1 MDTRSGERIIASA
14 QALPSMSAVAR
25 SLFPLLNVLGASIA
39 VFAVT
44 MLAPLAV
51 AYFRHEGVLIA
62 YDEAFLIT
70 FVFGAGLWLA
80 TRRFRRELQPRDGF
94 LLVALIW
101 TALPAFATLPLL
113 LHLPGLSFTDA
124 YFETMSGMTTT
135 GATTL
140 SGLDALPASINFWRC
155 LLQWLGGM
163 GILVLMVAIL
173 PLLGVGGTQLFRAE
187 TAGPIK
193 DAKLTPRITETAV
206 GLWSVYGA
214 ISLACFLAYWAG
226 GMGPLDAAMHM
237 FTTMS
242 LGGLS
247 PYDASFAHFA
257 SPLLE
262 WIAVFFMAVASMNFA
277 LYFLC
282 LRKRSFGVLLTDTEA
297 RGTALALIGSVL
309 LIAAYLHWQDVYA
322 DPMLALRHSAFNVVS
337 IASTTGYATVDF
349 NQWPSFAP
357 WFMLM
362 LCGVATSAGSTGA
375 GIKMVRFIVL
385 VKQARR
391 EMLRALHPRVIHPIR
406 LGETVVENNVIF
418 AVLAFMLMYGTT
430 VIVLTYLLV
439 ISGLDVISAFSAV
452 VACVNNMGPG
462 LNQVGPATNYG
473 SLNDFETW
481 VCTVAM
487 LLGRLEMMSVFVLF
501 TPAFWRK

>member
-1 MDTRSGERIIASA
+1 MP
-14 QALPSMSAVAR
+14 ALAR
-25 SLFPLLNVLGASIA
+25 SLFPLLNVLGASVAI
-39 VFAVT
+39 FAIT

-51 AYFRHEGVLIA
+51 AFFRDEAALIA
-62 YDEAFLIT
+62 YDTAFLIT
-70 FVFGAGLWLA
+70 FVFGALLWLA
-80 TRRFRRELQPRDGF
+80 TRRFKRELLPRDGF
-94 LLVALIW
+94 LLVTLIW
-101 TALPAFATLPLL
+101 TVLPAFATLPLL

-135 GATTL
+135 GATVL
-140 SGLDALPASINFWRC
+140 SGLDSLPASINFWRC
-155 LLQWLGGM
+155 LLQWMGGM

-173 PLLGVGGTQLFRAE
+173 PTLGVGGTQLFRAE

-193 DAKLTPRITETAV
+193 DAKLTPRITDTAL
-206 GLWSVYGA
+206 GLWGVYGA

-226 GMGPLDAAMHM
+226 GMSGLDAAMHM

-247 PYDASFAHFA
+247 PYDASFGHFG

-262 WIAVFFMAVASMNFA
+262 WIAVFFMVAASVNFA
-277 LYFLC
+277 LYFMVV
-282 LRKRSFGVLLTDTEA
+282 RRRAFGVLLTDTEA
-297 RGTALALIGSVL
+297 RGTLMVMVGSVL
-309 LIAAYLHWQDVYA
+309 LVAVYLLWQNTYT
-322 DPMLALRHSAFNVVS
+322 DPLLALRHSAFSVVS

-362 LCGVATSAGSTGA
+362 LSGMATSAGSTGA
-375 GIKMVRFIVL
+375 GIKMIRFIVL

-391 EMLRALHPRVIHPIR
+391 EMLRALHPSVISPVRIR
-406 LGETVVENNVIF
+406 NAVVENNVIF

-430 VIVLTYLLV
+430 IIVLTFLLT

-452 VACVNNMGPG
+452 VATVNNTGPG

-473 SLNDFETW
+473 GLNDFETW
-481 VCTVAM
+481 VCAVAM

-501 TPAFWRK
+501 TAAFWRK

>member
-1 MDTRSGERIIASA
+1 MP
-14 QALPSMSAVAR
+14 ALAH
-25 SLFPLLNVLGASIA
+25 SLFPIVNVLGAAIA

-51 AYFRHEGVLIA
+51 AVFDAEDVLAA
-62 YDEAFLIT
+62 YDVAFLIT
-70 FVFGAGLWLA
+70 FASGTGLWLA
-80 TRRFRRELQPRDGF
+80 TRRFKRELLPRDGF
-94 LLVALIW
+94 LLVTLIW
-101 TALPAFATLPLL
+101 TVLPAFATLPLL
-113 LHLPGLSFTDA
+113 LNLPGLSFTDA
-124 YFETMSGMTTT
+124 YFEAVSGMTTT

-140 SGLDALPASINFWRC
+140 SGLDALPPSVNFWRC

-173 PLLGVGGTQLFRAE
+173 PMLGVGGTQLFRAE
-187 TAGPIK
+187 TAGPLK
-193 DAKLTPRITETAV
+193 DAKLTPRITDTAV

-214 ISLACFLAYWAG
+214 ISAACFLAYWAG
-226 GMGPLDAAMHM
+226 GMSALDAAMHM

-247 PYDASFAHFA
+247 SHDASFGFFD

-262 WIAVFFMAVASMNFA
+262 WIAVFFMVAASVNFA

-282 LRKRSFGVLLTDTEA
+282 LRKRTLGVLLTDTEA
-297 RGTALALIGSVL
+297 RGTIVVLAGSVL
-309 LIAAYLHWQDVYA
+309 AVAVYLLWQGVY
-322 DPMLALRHSAFNVVS
+322 DEPLLALRVAAFNVVS

-362 LCGVATSAGSTGA
+362 LSGVATSAGSTGA

-391 EMLRALHPRVIHPIR
+391 EMLRALHPQVISPVR
-406 LGETVVENNVIF
+406 LRNAVVENNVIF

-430 VIVLTYLLV
+430 VIALTFLLT
-439 ISGLDVISAFSAV
+439 ISGLDVITAFSAV

-462 LNQVGPATNYG
+462 LNQVGPAANYA

>member
-1 MDTRSGERIIASA
+1 MNRLAN
-14 QALPSMSAVAR
+14 
-25 SLFPLLNVLGASIA
+25 SLFPIVNILGAAIA

-44 MLAPLAV
+44 MLAPLTV
-51 AYFRHEGVLIA
+51 AFVRDEGALIA
-62 YDEAFLIT
+62 YDTAFLIT
-70 FVFGAGLWLA
+70 FASGATLWLA

-94 LLVALIW
+94 LLVTLIW

-113 LHLPGLSFTDA
+113 LHLPRLSFTDA
-124 YFETMSGMTTT
+124 YFEAMSGMTTT
-135 GATTL
+135 GATVL
-140 SGLDALPASINFWRC
+140 SGLDALPVSINFWRC
-155 LLQWLGGM
+155 LLQWMGGM

-173 PLLGVGGTQLFRAE
+173 PMLGVGGTQLFRAE

-193 DAKLTPRITETAV
+193 DAKLTPRITDTAV
-206 GLWSVYGA
+206 GLWTVYGA

-226 GMGPLDAAMHM
+226 GMGALDAAMHM

-247 PYDASFAHFA
+247 PYDASFGQFA

-262 WIAVFFMAVASMNFA
+262 WTAVVFMTLASLNFA

-282 LRKRSFGVLLTDTEA
+282 LRKRSIGVLLTDTEA
-297 RGTALALIGSVL
+297 RGTVIVLAASVL
-309 LIAAYLHWQDVYA
+309 LVAAYLHWQGVYA
-322 DPMLALRHSAFNVVS
+322 DPLVALRASAFNVVS

-362 LCGVATSAGSTGA
+362 LSGLATSAGSTGA
-375 GIKMVRFIVL
+375 GIKMIRFIVL
-385 VKQARR
+385 LKQARR
-391 EMLRALHPRVIHPIR
+391 EMLRALHPRVINPIR
-406 LGETVVENNVIF
+406 IGEAVVENNVIF

-430 VIVLTYLLV
+430 ILALTFLLV
-439 ISGLDVISAFSAV
+439 VSGLDVITAFSAV
-452 VACVNNMGPG
+452 VASVNNMGPG
-462 LNQVGPATNYG
+462 LNQVGPASNYAV
-473 SLNDFETW
+473 LNDFETW

-501 TPAFWRK
+501 TAAFWRK

>member
-1 MDTRSGERIIASA
+1 MPRLAH
-14 QALPSMSAVAR
+14 
-25 SLFPLLNVLGASIA
+25 SLFPIVNVLGASIA
-39 VFAVT
+39 VFAAA

-51 AYFRHEGVLIA
+51 AFLRDEGALVA
-62 YDEAFLIT
+62 YDTAFLIT
-70 FVFGAGLWLA
+70 FASGATLWLV

-94 LLVALIW
+94 LLVTLIW
-101 TALPAFATLPLL
+101 TVLPAFATLPLL
-113 LHLPGLSFTDA
+113 LHMPALSFTDA
-124 YFETMSGMTTT
+124 YFEAMSGITTT
-135 GATTL
+135 GATVL

-155 LLQWLGGM
+155 LLQWMGGM

-193 DAKLTPRITETAV
+193 DAKLTPRITDTAL
-206 GLWSVYGA
+206 GLWSVYSG

-226 GMGPLDAAMHM
+226 GMGALDAAMHM

-247 PYDASFAHFA
+247 PYDASFGQFA

-262 WIAVFFMAVASMNFA
+262 WIAVVFMAVASINFA

-282 LRKRSFGVLLTDTEA
+282 LRRRSLGVLLTDAEA
-297 RGTALALIGSVL
+297 RGTAIVLVGAVLIV
-309 LIAAYLHWQDVYA
+309 AAYLYWKDVYS
-322 DPMLALRHSAFNVVS
+322 DPLLALRHSAFNVVS
-337 IASTTGYATVDF
+337 IASTTGYVTVDF
-349 NQWPSFAP
+349 GQWPSFAP

-362 LCGVATSAGSTGA
+362 LSGMATSAGSTGA

-385 VKQARR
+385 LKQARR
-391 EMLRALHPRVIHPIR
+391 EMLRTLHPRVIHPIR
-406 LGETVVENNVIF
+406 VGETVVENNVIF

-430 VIVLTYLLV
+430 VIVLTFLLV
-439 ISGLDVISAFSAV
+439 LSGLDVISAFTAV
-452 VACVNNMGPG
+452 VACVNNTGPG

-473 SLNDFETW
+473 GLTDFETW
-481 VCTVAM
+481 VCSAAM

>member
-1 MDTRSGERIIASA
+1 MTA
-14 QALPSMSAVAR
+14 PAR
-25 SLFPLLNVLGASIA
+25 SLFPVLNVLGAAVA

-51 AYFRHEGVLIA
+51 AFFSDEETLVA
-62 YDEAFLIT
+62 YDTAFLIT
-70 FVFGAGLWLA
+70 FVSGTALWLV
-80 TRRFRRELQPRDGF
+80 TRQFKRELLPRDGF
-94 LLVALIW
+94 LLVVLIW
-101 TALPAFATLPLL
+101 TVLPAFATLPLL
-113 LHLPGLSFTDA
+113 LHLPALSFTDA
-124 YFETMSGMTTT
+124 YFETVSGMTTT

-140 SGLDALPASINFWRC
+140 AGLDKLPASINFWRC

-187 TAGPIK
+187 TAGPLK
-193 DAKLTPRITETAV
+193 EAKLTPRITDTAL

-214 ISLACFLAYWAG
+214 ISAACFAGYWAG
-226 GMGPLDAAMHM
+226 GMNALDAAMHM

-242 LGGLS
+242 LGGMS
-247 PYDASFAHFA
+247 PYDASFAQFN

-262 WIAVFFMAVASMNFA
+262 WVAVVFMLVASMNFA

-282 LRKRSFGVLLTDTEA
+282 LRRRTLGVLLTDTEA
-297 RGTALALIGSVL
+297 RGTIVVMIGAVA
-309 LIAAYLHWQDVYA
+309 IVTAYLLSHHVYD
-322 DPMLALRHSAFNVVS
+322 DPWVALRHSAFNVVS
-337 IASTTGYATVDF
+337 VASTTGYMTVDF
-349 NQWPSFAP
+349 DKWPTFAP

-362 LCGVATSAGSTGA
+362 LSGVATSAGSTGA
-375 GIKMVRFIVL
+375 GIKMIRFIVL

-391 EMLRALHPRVIHPIR
+391 EMLRALHPRVISPVRIR
-406 LGETVVENNVIF
+406 DSVVENNVIF
-418 AVLAFMLMYGTT
+418 AVLAFMAMYGTT
-430 VIVLTYLLV
+430 VIVLTYLMT
-439 ISGLDVISAFSAV
+439 IAGLDIITAFSAV

-462 LNQVGPATNYG
+462 LNEVGPATNYG
-473 SLNDFETW
+473 VLNDFETW

-487 LLGRLEMMSVFVLF
+487 LLGRLELMSVFVLL

>member
-1 MDTRSGERIIASA
+1 MNRIAS
-14 QALPSMSAVAR
+14 
-25 SLFPLLNVLGASIA
+25 SLFPIVNILGAAVA

-51 AYFRHEGVLIA
+51 AFFRDEGALVA
-62 YDEAFLIT
+62 YDTAFLIT
-70 FVFGAGLWLA
+70 FASGASLWLA
-80 TRRFRRELQPRDGF
+80 TRRYRRELLPRDGF
-94 LLVALIW
+94 LLVTLIW
-101 TALPAFATLPLL
+101 TALPAFGALPLL

-124 YFETMSGMTTT
+124 YFEAVSGMTTT
-135 GATTL
+135 GATVL
-140 SGLDALPASINFWRC
+140 SGLDSLPASINFWRC
-155 LLQWLGGM
+155 LLQWMGGM

-173 PLLGVGGTQLFRAE
+173 PMLGVGGTQLFRAE

-193 DAKLTPRITETAV
+193 DAKLTPRITDTAV

-226 GMGPLDAAMHM
+226 GMGALDAAMHM

-247 PYDASFAHFA
+247 PYDASFGHFA

-262 WIAVFFMAVASMNFA
+262 WIAVVFMVLASINFA

-282 LRKRSFGVLLTDTEA
+282 LRKRSIGVLLTDTEA
-297 RGTALALIGSVL
+297 RGTVLVLVGSVL
-309 LIAAYLHWQDVYA
+309 LVAVYLYRQGVYA
-322 DPMLALRHSAFNVVS
+322 DPLEALRNSAFNVVS

-349 NQWPSFAP
+349 NQWPTFAP

-362 LCGVATSAGSTGA
+362 LSGLATSAGSTGA

-391 EMLRALHPRVIHPIR
+391 EMLRALHPRVINPVR
-406 LGETVVENNVIF
+406 LGEAVVENNVIF

-430 VIVLTYLLV
+430 ILALTFLLIV
-439 ISGLDVISAFSAV
+439 SGLDVITAFSAV
-452 VACVNNMGPG
+452 VASVNNMGPG

-473 SLNDFETW
+473 VLNDFETW
-481 VCTVAM
+481 VCAVAM

-501 TPAFWRK
+501 TAAFWRK

>member
-1 MDTRSGERIIASA
+1 MNRLAN
-14 QALPSMSAVAR
+14 
-25 SLFPLLNVLGASIA
+25 SLFPIVNILGAAIA

-44 MLAPLAV
+44 MLAPLTV
-51 AYFRHEGVLIA
+51 AFVRDEGALIA
-62 YDEAFLIT
+62 YDTAFLIT
-70 FVFGAGLWLA
+70 FASGATLWLA

-94 LLVALIW
+94 LLVTLIW

-124 YFETMSGMTTT
+124 YFEAMSGMTTT
-135 GATTL
+135 GATVL
-140 SGLDALPASINFWRC
+140 SGLDALPVSINFWRC
-155 LLQWLGGM
+155 LLQWMGGM

-173 PLLGVGGTQLFRAE
+173 PMLGVGGTQLFRAE

-193 DAKLTPRITETAV
+193 DAKLTPRITDTAV
-206 GLWSVYGA
+206 GLWTVYGA
-214 ISLACFLAYWAG
+214 ISLACFLAYWSG
-226 GMGPLDAAMHM
+226 GMGALDAAMHM

-247 PYDASFAHFA
+247 PYDASFGQFA

-262 WIAVFFMAVASMNFA
+262 WTAVVFMTLASLNFA

-282 LRKRSFGVLLTDTEA
+282 LRKRSIGVLLTDTEA
-297 RGTALALIGSVL
+297 RGTVIVLAASVL
-309 LIAAYLHWQDVYA
+309 LVAAYLHWQGVYA
-322 DPMLALRHSAFNVVS
+322 DPLVALRASAFNVVS

-362 LCGVATSAGSTGA
+362 LSGLATSAGSTGA
-375 GIKMVRFIVL
+375 GIKMIRFIVL
-385 VKQARR
+385 LKQARR
-391 EMLRALHPRVIHPIR
+391 EMLRALHPRVINPIR
-406 LGETVVENNVIF
+406 IGEAVVENNVIF

-430 VIVLTYLLV
+430 ILALTFLLV
-439 ISGLDVISAFSAV
+439 VSGLDVITAFSAV
-452 VACVNNMGPG
+452 VASVNNMGPG
-462 LNQVGPATNYG
+462 LNQVGPASNYAV
-473 SLNDFETW
+473 LNDFETW

-501 TPAFWRK
+501 TAAFWRK

>member
-1 MDTRSGERIIASA
+1 M
-14 QALPSMSAVAR
+14 PAVAN
-25 SLFPLLNVLGASIA
+25 SVFPLLNLLGAAIA
-39 VFAVT
+39 VFAVA

-51 AYFRHEGVLIA
+51 AVFDAEDVLIA
-62 YDEAFLIT
+62 YDTAFLVT
-70 FVFGAGLWLA
+70 FASGAALWLA
-80 TRRFRRELQPRDGF
+80 TRRFRRELLPRDGF
-94 LLVALIW
+94 LLVTLIW
-101 TALPAFATLPLL
+101 AVLPAFATLPLL

-124 YFETMSGMTTT
+124 YFETVSALTTT

-155 LLQWLGGM
+155 LLQWIGGM

-193 DAKLTPRITETAV
+193 DAKLTPRITDTAI

-214 ISLACFLAYWAG
+214 ISLACFLAYWTG
-226 GMGPLDAAMHM
+226 GMSALDAAMHM

-247 PYDASFAHFA
+247 PYDASFGHFE

-262 WIAVFFMAVASMNFA
+262 WIAVAFMVMASVNFA
-277 LYFLC
+277 LYFLV
-282 LRKRSFGVLLTDTEA
+282 LRKRSIGVLFTDTEA
-297 RGTALALIGSVL
+297 RGTLIVMAGGVL
-309 LIAAYLHWQDVYA
+309 LVAVYLLWQGTYV
-322 DPMLALRHSAFNVVS
+322 DPLVALRMSAFNVVS
-337 IASTTGYATVDF
+337 IASTTGYATTDF

-362 LCGVATSAGSTGA
+362 LSGLATSAGSTGA
-375 GIKMVRFIVL
+375 GVKMIRIIVL

-391 EMLRALHPRVIHPIR
+391 EMLRALHPHVVNPVRIRDAVI
-406 LGETVVENNVIF
+406 ENNVIF
-418 AVLAFMLMYGTT
+418 AVLAFMLMYCAT
-430 VIVLTYLLV
+430 VIVLTFLLIV
-439 ISGLDVISAFSAV
+439 SGLDVITAVSAV

-462 LNQVGPATNYG
+462 LNQVGPATTYAV
-473 SLNDFETW
+473 LDDFETW
-481 VCTVAM
+481 VCSAAM

>member
-1 MDTRSGERIIASA
+1 
-14 QALPSMSAVAR
+14 MSALAH
-25 SLFPLLNVLGASIA
+25 SLFPIVNILGASVA

-51 AYFRHEGVLIA
+51 AFFNHEVALVT
-62 YDEAFLIT
+62 YDAAFLIT
-70 FVFGAGLWLA
+70 FASGASLWLA
-80 TRRFRRELQPRDGF
+80 TRRFRRELRPRDGF
-94 LLVALIW
+94 LLVVLIW
-101 TALPAFATLPLL
+101 TMLPAFATLPLL

-135 GATTL
+135 GATVL

-193 DAKLTPRITETAV
+193 DAKLTPRITDTAI
-206 GLWSVYGA
+206 GLWSVYGT
-214 ISLACFLAYWAG
+214 ISLACFLAFWAG
-226 GMGPLDAAMHM
+226 GMSKLDAAMHM

-247 PYDASFAHFA
+247 PYDASFGHFQ

-262 WIAVFFMAVASMNFA
+262 WIAVFFMVAASVNFA
-277 LYFLC
+277 LYFLSI
-282 LRKRSFGVLLTDTEA
+282 RKRSFGVLLADIEA
-297 RGTALALIGSVL
+297 RGTLLVMVGSVL
-309 LIAAYLHWQDVYA
+309 LVAAYLLWQGVYA
-322 DPMLALRHSAFNVVS
+322 EPLVALRHSAFNVVS
-337 IASTTGYATVDF
+337 IASTTGYSTVDF

-391 EMLRALHPRVIHPIR
+391 EMLRALHPAVISPVR
-406 LGETVVENNVIF
+406 LRDAVVENNVIF

-430 VIVLTYLLV
+430 VIVLTFLLIV
-439 ISGLDVISAFSAV
+439 SGLDVISAFSAV
-452 VACVNNMGPG
+452 VACINNTGPG

-473 SLNDFETW
+473 GLTDFETW
-481 VCTVAM
+481 ICTAAM
-487 LLGRLEMMSVFVLF
+487 LVGRLEMMSVFVLF

>member
-1 MDTRSGERIIASA
+1 MY
-14 QALPSMSAVAR
+14 AVAH
-25 SLFPLLNVLGASIA
+25 SLFPVLNILGASIA
-39 VFAVT
+39 IFAAT
-44 MLAPLAV
+44 MLVPLAV
-51 AYFRHEGVLIA
+51 AFFNHEGALVA
-62 YDEAFLIT
+62 YDRAFLVT
-70 FVFGAGLWLA
+70 FASGALLWLA
-80 TRRFRRELQPRDGF
+80 TRRFRRELLPRDGF
-94 LLVALIW
+94 LLVTLIW
-101 TALPAFATLPLL
+101 TALPAFGALPLL

-124 YFETMSGMTTT
+124 YFEAMSGMTTT
-135 GATTL
+135 GATVL

-173 PLLGVGGTQLFRAE
+173 PALGVGGTQLFRAE

-193 DAKLTPRITETAV
+193 DAKLTPRITDTAI
-206 GLWSVYGA
+206 GLWSVYGG

-226 GMGPLDAAMHM
+226 GMSALDAAMHM

-247 PYDASFAHFA
+247 PYDASFGHFD

-262 WIAVFFMAVASMNFA
+262 SIAVFFMAVASINFA

-282 LRKRSFGVLLTDTEA
+282 LRRRSVGVLLADTEA
-297 RGTALALIGSVL
+297 RGTAVVLVVAVL
-309 LIAAYLHWQDVYA
+309 LVATYLYWQGVYA
-322 DPMLALRHSAFNVVS
+322 DPLLALRHSAFNVVS

-362 LCGVATSAGSTGA
+362 LCGMATSAGSTGA

-385 VKQARR
+385 IKQARR
-391 EMLRALHPRVIHPIR
+391 EMMRALHPRVISPIR
-406 LGETVVENNVIF
+406 LGEAVVENNVIF

-439 ISGLDVISAFSAV
+439 LSGLDVISAFSAV
-452 VACVNNMGPG
+452 VASVNNTGPG
-462 LNQVGPATNYG
+462 LNQVGPAANYG
-473 SLNDFETW
+473 GLNDFETW
-481 VCTVAM
+481 VCAAAM

>member
-1 MDTRSGERIIASA
+1 MSG
-14 QALPSMSAVAR
+14 LAR
-25 SLFPLLNVLGASIA
+25 SLFPLLGVLGATVA

-51 AYFRHEGVLIA
+51 AFFGDEEVLAA
-62 YDEAFLIT
+62 YDLAFLVT
-70 FVFGAGLWLA
+70 FASGASLWLA
-80 TRRFRRELQPRDGF
+80 TRRFRRELLPRDGF
-94 LLVALIW
+94 LLVTMIW
-101 TALPAFATLPLL
+101 TVLPAFATLPLL

-124 YFETMSGMTTT
+124 YFETVSGLTTT
-135 GATTL
+135 GSTTM
-140 SGLDALPASINFWRC
+140 SGLDSLPASINFWRC
-155 LLQWLGGM
+155 LLQWMGGM

-173 PLLGVGGTQLFRAE
+173 PMLGVGGTQLFRAE

-193 DAKLTPRITETAV
+193 DTKLTPRITDTAI

-226 GMGPLDAAMHM
+226 GMGGLDAAMHM

-247 PYDASFAHFA
+247 PYDASFGHFA

-262 WIAVFFMAVASMNFA
+262 WIAVFFMTAASLNFA

-282 LRKRSFGVLLTDTEA
+282 LRKRSIGVLLTDTEA
-297 RGTALALIGSVL
+297 RGTLLVMVGGVL
-309 LIAAYLHWQDVYA
+309 LVAAYLLWQGVYA
-322 DPMLALRHSAFNVVS
+322 DPLVALRNSAFNVVS

-349 NQWPSFAP
+349 SQWPSFAP

-362 LCGVATSAGSTGA
+362 LCGLATSAGSTGA
-375 GIKMVRFIVL
+375 GIKMIRFIVL
-385 VKQARR
+385 IKQARR
-391 EMLRALHPRVIHPIR
+391 EMLRALHPRAIHPVR
-406 LGETVVENNVIF
+406 LGEAAIENNVIF

-430 VIVLTYLLV
+430 VIALTFLLV
-439 ISGLDVISAFSAV
+439 ISGLDVISSFTAV
-452 VACVNNMGPG
+452 VASINNTGPG

-473 SLNDFETW
+473 GLSDFETW
-481 VCTVAM
+481 VCSIAM
-487 LLGRLEMMSVFVLF
+487 LLGRLEMMSVYVLF
-501 TPAFWRK
+501 MPAFWRK

>member
-1 MDTRSGERIIASA
+1 
-14 QALPSMSAVAR
+14 MSALAH
-25 SLFPLLNVLGASIA
+25 SLFPLLNILGAAIA

-51 AYFRHEGVLIA
+51 AFFLDEGAVVA
-62 YDEAFLIT
+62 YDVAFLIT
-70 FVFGAGLWLA
+70 FFSGAALWLA
-80 TRRFRRELQPRDGF
+80 TRRFRRELRPRDGF

-101 TALPAFATLPLL
+101 TVLPAFATLPLL

-124 YFETMSGMTTT
+124 YFETTSGMTTT

-155 LLQWLGGM
+155 LLQWMGGM
-163 GILVLMVAIL
+163 GILVLMVAVL
-173 PLLGVGGTQLFRAE
+173 PMLGVGGTQLFRAE

-193 DAKLTPRITETAV
+193 DAKLTPRITDTAL

-214 ISLACFLAYWAG
+214 ISLACFAAYWAG
-226 GMGPLDAAMHM
+226 GMGALDAAMHM

-247 PYDASFAHFA
+247 PYDASFGQFR

-262 WIAVFFMAVASMNFA
+262 WIAVVFMVVASINFA
-277 LYFLC
+277 LYFLV
-282 LRKRSFGVLLTDTEA
+282 LRKRTIGVLFTDTEA
-297 RGTALALIGSVL
+297 RGTLIVMVGSVL
-309 LIAAYLHWQDVYA
+309 IVAVYLLWQGVYS
-322 DPMLALRHSAFNVVS
+322 DPLVALRYSAFNVVS
-337 IASTTGYATVDF
+337 IASTTGYATTDF

-362 LCGVATSAGSTGA
+362 LCGMATSAGSTGA
-375 GIKMVRFIVL
+375 GIKMIRFIVL

-391 EMLRALHPRVIHPIR
+391 EMLRALHPAVVSPVRIR
-406 LGETVVENNVIF
+406 DAVVENNVIF

-430 VIVLTYLLV
+430 VIALTFLLT

-452 VACVNNMGPG
+452 VASINNTGPG

-473 SLNDFETW
+473 ALNDFETW
-481 VCTVAM
+481 ICTAAM

-501 TPAFWRK
+501 TAAFWRK

>member
-1 MDTRSGERIIASA
+1 
-14 QALPSMSAVAR
+14 MSPVAR
-25 SLFPLLNVLGASIA
+25 SLFPLLNVLGAAIA
-39 VFAVT
+39 IFAVT

-51 AYFRHEGVLIA
+51 AFALDEGALTA
-62 YDEAFLIT
+62 YDNAFLIT
-70 FVFGAGLWLA
+70 FVCGTALWAA
-80 TRRFRRELQPRDGF
+80 TRRFHRELLPRDGF
-94 LLVALIW
+94 LLVTLIW
-101 TALPAFATLPLL
+101 TVLPAFATLPLL

-135 GATTL
+135 GATTM

-187 TAGPIK
+187 SSGPIK
-193 DAKLTPRITETAV
+193 DAKLTPRITDTAL
-206 GLWSVYGA
+206 GLWGVYGG
-214 ISLACFLAYWAG
+214 ISAACFLAYWAG
-226 GMGPLDAAMHM
+226 GMGGLDAAMHM

-247 PYDASFAHFA
+247 PYDASFGKFA

-262 WIAVFFMAVASMNFA
+262 WISVVFMLAASLNFA
-277 LYFLC
+277 LYFLV
-282 LRKRSFGVLLTDTEA
+282 LRRRSIGVLLADTEA
-297 RGTALALIGSVL
+297 RGTMIVMVGGVLVVALFL
-309 LIAAYLHWQDVYA
+309 LWQGTYS
-322 DPMLALRHSAFNVVS
+322 DPLLALRMSAFNVVS
-337 IASTTGYATVDF
+337 IASTTGYATTDF

-357 WFMLM
+357 WFML
-362 LCGVATSAGSTGA
+362 LLSGLATSAGSTGA
-375 GIKMVRFIVL
+375 GIKMIRFIVL
-385 VKQARR
+385 LKQARR
-391 EMLRALHPRVIHPIR
+391 EMLRALHPNIVNPVRIR
-406 LGETVVENNVIF
+406 NAIIENNVIF

-430 VIVLTYLLV
+430 VIALTFLLT
-439 ISGLDVISAFSAV
+439 ISGLDVISAFSAI

-462 LNQVGPATNYG
+462 LNQVGPAGNYG
-473 SLNDFETW
+473 GLNDFETW
-481 VCTVAM
+481 VCTAAM

>member
-1 MDTRSGERIIASA
+1 MP
-14 QALPSMSAVAR
+14 ALAH
-25 SLFPLLNVLGASIA
+25 SLFPILNIMGAAIA
-39 VFAVT
+39 VFAAT

-51 AYFRHEGVLIA
+51 AFFGAEEALVA
-62 YDEAFLIT
+62 YDTAFLIT
-70 FVFGAGLWLA
+70 FISGASLWLA
-80 TRRFRRELQPRDGF
+80 TRRFRRELRPRDGF
-94 LLVALIW
+94 LLVTLIW
-101 TALPAFATLPLL
+101 TVLPAFATLPLL
-113 LHLPGLSFTDA
+113 LHLPGMSFTDA

-135 GATTL
+135 GSTVLA
-140 SGLDALPASINFWRC
+140 GLDALPASINFWRC

-173 PLLGVGGTQLFRAE
+173 PALGVGGTQLFRAE
-187 TAGPIK
+187 SAGPIK
-193 DAKLTPRITETAV
+193 DAKLTPRITDTAV
-206 GLWSVYGA
+206 GLWGVYGA
-214 ISLACFLAYWAG
+214 ISAACFLAYWAG
-226 GMGPLDAAMHM
+226 GMSALDAAMHM

-247 PYDASFAHFA
+247 SYDASFGHFE

-262 WIAVFFMAVASMNFA
+262 WIAVVFMVAASINFA

-282 LRKRSFGVLLTDTEA
+282 LRKRSLGVLLTDTEA
-297 RGTALALIGSVL
+297 RGTLIVMVGSVL
-309 LIAAYLHWQDVYA
+309 LVAVFLFWQGVYT
-322 DPMLALRHSAFNVVS
+322 DPLLALRHSAFNVVS

-362 LCGVATSAGSTGA
+362 LCGMATSAGSTGA
-375 GIKMVRFIVL
+375 GIKMIRFIVL

-391 EMLRALHPRVIHPIR
+391 EMLRALHPAVISPVR
-406 LGETVVENNVIF
+406 LRDTVVENNVIF

-430 VIVLTYLLV
+430 VIALTFLLT

-452 VACVNNMGPG
+452 VACINNTGPG
-462 LNQVGPATNYG
+462 LNQVGPATNYA
-473 SLNDFETW
+473 SLTDFETW
-481 VCTVAM
+481 ICTVAM

>member
-1 MDTRSGERIIASA
+1 MPRLAH
-14 QALPSMSAVAR
+14 
-25 SLFPLLNVLGASIA
+25 SLFPILNVLGASIA

-44 MLAPLAV
+44 MLAPLGV
-51 AYFRHEGVLIA
+51 ALVNSEVALVT
-62 YDEAFLIT
+62 YDVAFLIT
-70 FVFGAGLWLA
+70 FASGALLWLA
-80 TRRFRRELQPRDGF
+80 TRRFRRELLPRDGF
-94 LLVALIW
+94 LLVTLIW
-101 TALPAFATLPLL
+101 AVLPAFGALPLL

-124 YFETMSGMTTT
+124 YFEAVSGLTTT

-155 LLQWLGGM
+155 LLQWIGGM

-173 PLLGVGGTQLFRAE
+173 PMLGVGGTQLFRAE

-193 DAKLTPRITETAV
+193 DAKLTPRITDTAL

-226 GMGPLDAAMHM
+226 GMGALDAAMHM

-247 PYDASFAHFA
+247 PYDASFGHFD

-262 WIAVFFMAVASMNFA
+262 WIAVFFMAVASINFA
-277 LYFLC
+277 LYFLVIRRRT
-282 LRKRSFGVLLTDTEA
+282 LGVLLTDTEA
-297 RGTALALIGSVL
+297 RGTAIVLAGSVL
-309 LIAAYLHWQDVYA
+309 LVAAYLYRQGVYS
-322 DPMLALRHSAFNVVS
+322 DPLLALRHSAFNVVS
-337 IASTTGYATVDF
+337 VASTTGYATVDF
-349 NQWPSFAP
+349 NQWPTFAP

-362 LCGVATSAGSTGA
+362 LSGVATSAGSTGA
-375 GIKMVRFIVL
+375 GIKMIRFIVL

-391 EMLRALHPRVIHPIR
+391 EMLRALHPHVINPVR
-406 LGETVVENNVIF
+406 LGGAVVENNVIF

-439 ISGLDVISAFSAV
+439 VSGLDIISAFSAV
-452 VACVNNMGPG
+452 IASVNNMGPG
-462 LNQVGPATNYG
+462 LNQVGPATTYAV
-473 SLNDFETW
+473 LNDFETW

>member
-1 MDTRSGERIIASA
+1 MNRLAN
-14 QALPSMSAVAR
+14 
-25 SLFPLLNVLGASIA
+25 SLFPIVNILGAAIA

-44 MLAPLAV
+44 MLAPLTV
-51 AYFRHEGVLIA
+51 AFVRDEGALIA
-62 YDEAFLIT
+62 YDTAFLIT
-70 FVFGAGLWLA
+70 FASGATLWLA

-94 LLVALIW
+94 LLVTLIW

-124 YFETMSGMTTT
+124 YFEAMSGMTTT
-135 GATTL
+135 GATVL

-155 LLQWLGGM
+155 LLQWMGGM

-173 PLLGVGGTQLFRAE
+173 PMLGVGGTQLFRAE

-193 DAKLTPRITETAV
+193 DAKLTPRITDTAV
-206 GLWSVYGA
+206 GLWTVYGA
-214 ISLACFLAYWAG
+214 ISLACFLAYWSG
-226 GMGPLDAAMHM
+226 GMGALDAAMHM

-247 PYDASFAHFA
+247 PYDASFGQFA

-262 WIAVFFMAVASMNFA
+262 WTAVVFMTLASLNFA

-282 LRKRSFGVLLTDTEA
+282 LRKRSIGVLLTDTEA
-297 RGTALALIGSVL
+297 RGTVIVLAASVL
-309 LIAAYLHWQDVYA
+309 LVAAYLHWQGVYA
-322 DPMLALRHSAFNVVS
+322 DPLVALRASAFNVVS

-362 LCGVATSAGSTGA
+362 LSGLATSAGSTGA
-375 GIKMVRFIVL
+375 GIKMIRFIVL
-385 VKQARR
+385 LKQARR
-391 EMLRALHPRVIHPIR
+391 EMLRALHPRVINPIR
-406 LGETVVENNVIF
+406 IGEAVVENNVIF

-430 VIVLTYLLV
+430 ILALTFLLV
-439 ISGLDVISAFSAV
+439 VSGLDVITAFSAV
-452 VACVNNMGPG
+452 VASVNNMGPG
-462 LNQVGPATNYG
+462 LNQVGPASNYAV
-473 SLNDFETW
+473 LNDFETW

-501 TPAFWRK
+501 TAAFWRK

>member
-1 MDTRSGERIIASA
+1 MP
-14 QALPSMSAVAR
+14 ALAHSV
-25 SLFPLLNVLGASIA
+25 FPLLNVLGAAVA

-51 AYFRHEGVLIA
+51 AFFLDEGALIA
-62 YDEAFLIT
+62 YDTAFLIT
-70 FVFGAGLWLA
+70 FFCGASLWLG
-80 TRRFRRELQPRDGF
+80 TRRFRRELLPRDGF
-94 LLVALIW
+94 LLVTLIW
-101 TALPAFATLPLL
+101 TVLPAFATLPLL

-124 YFETMSGMTTT
+124 YFEAMSGMTTT
-135 GATTL
+135 GATTM

-187 TAGPIK
+187 SAGPIK
-193 DAKLTPRITETAV
+193 DAKLTPRITDTAI
-206 GLWSVYGA
+206 GLWSVYGS
-214 ISLACFLAYWAG
+214 ISLACFLAYWSG
-226 GMGPLDAAMHM
+226 GMSVLDAAMHM

-247 PYDASFAHFA
+247 PYDASFGHFG

-262 WIAVFFMAVASMNFA
+262 WIAVFFMVVASVNFA
-277 LYFLC
+277 VYFLC
-282 LRKRSFGVLLTDTEA
+282 VRKRTIGVLLTDTEA
-297 RGTALALIGSVL
+297 RGTFIVLFGGVL
-309 LIAAYLHWQDVYA
+309 LVAGYLLWQGVYA
-322 DPMLALRHSAFNVVS
+322 DPLTALRHSAFNVIS

-362 LCGVATSAGSTGA
+362 LSGMATSAGSTGA

-391 EMLRALHPRVIHPIR
+391 EMLRALHPSAISPLRNR
-406 LGETVVENNVIF
+406 DAVVENNVIF

-430 VIVLTYLLV
+430 IIALTFLLT
-439 ISGLDVISAFSAV
+439 ISGLDVISAFSAI

-462 LNQVGPATNYG
+462 LNQVGPAANYG
-473 SLNDFETW
+473 VLSDFETW
-481 VCTVAM
+481 VCAVAM

-501 TPAFWRK
+501 TSAFWRK

>member
-1 MDTRSGERIIASA
+1 MT
-14 QALPSMSAVAR
+14 ALAH
-25 SLFPLLNVLGASIA
+25 SLFPLLNVLGAA
-39 VFAVT
+39 VAIFAVT

-51 AYFRHEGVLIA
+51 AFFSSEEALVA
-62 YDEAFLIT
+62 YDTAFLIS
-70 FVFGAGLWLA
+70 FVSGAALWLV
-80 TRRFRRELQPRDGF
+80 TRQFKRELLPRDGF
-94 LLVALIW
+94 LLVVLIW
-101 TALPAFATLPLL
+101 TVLPAFATLPLL
-113 LHLPGLSFTDA
+113 LHLPSLTFTDA
-124 YFETMSGMTTT
+124 YFETVSAMTTT

-187 TAGPIK
+187 TAGPLK
-193 DAKLTPRITETAV
+193 DAKLTPRITDTAI

-214 ISLACFLAYWAG
+214 ISAACLLAYWAG
-226 GMGPLDAAMHM
+226 GMSGLDATMHM

-247 PYDASFAHFA
+247 PYDAGFGHFK

-262 WIAVFFMAVASMNFA
+262 WIAVVFMLVASMNFA
-277 LYFLC
+277 LYFVC
-282 LRKRSFGVLLTDTEA
+282 LRKRTLGVLFADTEA
-297 RGTALALIGSVL
+297 RGTFVVMVGGVL
-309 LIAAYLHWQDVYA
+309 LVAVYLLWHHVYD
-322 DPMLALRHSAFNVVS
+322 DPLVALRDAAFNVVS

-349 NQWPSFAP
+349 NLWPTFAP

-362 LCGVATSAGSTGA
+362 LSGMATSAGSTGA
-375 GIKMVRFIVL
+375 GIKMIRFIVL

-391 EMLRALHPRVIHPIR
+391 EMLRALHPNVVNPVRIR
-406 LGETVVENNVIF
+406 DSVVANNVIF

-430 VIVLTYLLV
+430 VIVLTYLMT
-439 ISGLDVISAFSAV
+439 IAGLDVITAFSAV
-452 VACVNNMGPG
+452 VACINNVGPG
-462 LNQVGPATNYG
+462 LAQVGPASNYAA
-473 SLNDFETW
+473 LNDFETW
-481 VCTVAM
+481 VCTAAM
-487 LLGRLEMMSVFVLF
+487 LLGRLELMSVYVLF

>member
-1 MDTRSGERIIASA
+1 MP
-14 QALPSMSAVAR
+14 ALAH
-25 SLFPLLNVLGASIA
+25 SLFPILNIMGAAIA
-39 VFAVT
+39 VFAAT

-51 AYFRHEGVLIA
+51 AFFGAEEALVA
-62 YDEAFLIT
+62 YDTAFLIT
-70 FVFGAGLWLA
+70 FISGASLWLA
-80 TRRFRRELQPRDGF
+80 TRRFRRELRPRDGF
-94 LLVALIW
+94 LLVTLIW
-101 TALPAFATLPLL
+101 TVLPAFATLPLL
-113 LHLPGLSFTDA
+113 LHLPGMSFTDA

-135 GATTL
+135 GSTVL

-173 PLLGVGGTQLFRAE
+173 PALGVGGTQLFRAE
-187 TAGPIK
+187 SAGPIK
-193 DAKLTPRITETAV
+193 DAKLTPRITDTAV
-206 GLWSVYGA
+206 GLWGVYGA
-214 ISLACFLAYWAG
+214 ISAACFLAYWAG
-226 GMGPLDAAMHM
+226 GMSALDAAMHM

-247 PYDASFAHFA
+247 SYDASFGHFE

-262 WIAVFFMAVASMNFA
+262 WIAVVFMVAASINFA

-282 LRKRSFGVLLTDTEA
+282 LRKRSLGVLLTDTEA
-297 RGTALALIGSVL
+297 RGTLIVMVGSVL
-309 LIAAYLHWQDVYA
+309 LVAVFLFWQGVYT
-322 DPMLALRHSAFNVVS
+322 DPLLALRHSAFNVVS

-362 LCGVATSAGSTGA
+362 LCGMATSAGSTGA
-375 GIKMVRFIVL
+375 GIKMIRFIVL

-391 EMLRALHPRVIHPIR
+391 EMLRALHPAVISPVR
-406 LGETVVENNVIF
+406 LRDTVVENNVIF

-430 VIVLTYLLV
+430 IIALTFLLT

-452 VACVNNMGPG
+452 VACVNNTGPG
-462 LNQVGPATNYG
+462 LNQVGPATNYA
-473 SLNDFETW
+473 SLTDFETW

>member
-1 MDTRSGERIIASA
+1 
-14 QALPSMSAVAR
+14 MSALAH
-25 SLFPLLNVLGASIA
+25 SLFPIVNVLGAAIA

-51 AYFRHEGVLIA
+51 AVFDAEDVLMA
-62 YDEAFLIT
+62 YDTAFLIT
-70 FVFGAGLWLA
+70 IASGLGLWLA
-80 TRRFRRELQPRDGF
+80 TRRFKRELLPRDGF
-94 LLVALIW
+94 LLVTLIW
-101 TALPAFATLPLL
+101 TVLPAFATLPLL
-113 LHLPGLSFTDA
+113 LNLPGLSFTDA
-124 YFETMSGMTTT
+124 YFETVSGMTTT

-140 SGLDALPASINFWRC
+140 SGLDALPPSINFWRC

-173 PLLGVGGTQLFRAE
+173 PMLGVGGTQLFRAE

-193 DAKLTPRITETAV
+193 DTKLTPRITDTAV

-214 ISLACFLAYWAG
+214 ISALCFVAYWAG
-226 GMGPLDAAMHM
+226 GMSALDAAMHM

-247 PYDASFAHFA
+247 SHDASFGFFE

-262 WIAVFFMAVASMNFA
+262 WIAVVFMTAASVNFA

-282 LRKRSFGVLLTDTEA
+282 LRKRTLGVLLTDTEA
-297 RGTALALIGSVL
+297 RGTIVVLAGGVL
-309 LIAAYLHWQDVYA
+309 LVAAYLLWQGTYD
-322 DPMLALRHSAFNVVS
+322 DPLVALRHSAFNVVS

-362 LCGVATSAGSTGA
+362 LSGVATSAGSTGA
-375 GIKMVRFIVL
+375 GIKMIRFIVL

-391 EMLRALHPRVIHPIR
+391 EMLRALHPQLISPVR
-406 LGETVVENNVIF
+406 LRNAVVENNVIF

-430 VIVLTYLLV
+430 IIALTFLLT
-439 ISGLDVISAFSAV
+439 ISGLDVITAFSAV

-462 LNQVGPATNYG
+462 LNQVGPATNYA

>member
-1 MDTRSGERIIASA
+1 MNRLAN
-14 QALPSMSAVAR
+14 
-25 SLFPLLNVLGASIA
+25 SLFPIVNILGAAIA

-44 MLAPLAV
+44 MLAPLTV
-51 AYFRHEGVLIA
+51 AFVRDEGALIA
-62 YDEAFLIT
+62 YDTAFLIT
-70 FVFGAGLWLA
+70 FASGATLWLA

-94 LLVALIW
+94 LLVTLIW

-124 YFETMSGMTTT
+124 YFEAMSGMTTT
-135 GATTL
+135 GATVL
-140 SGLDALPASINFWRC
+140 SGLDALPVSINFWRC
-155 LLQWLGGM
+155 LLQWMGGM

-173 PLLGVGGTQLFRAE
+173 PMLGVGGTQLFRAE

-193 DAKLTPRITETAV
+193 DAKLTPRITDTAV
-206 GLWSVYGA
+206 GLWTVYGA

-226 GMGPLDAAMHM
+226 GMGALDAAMHM

-247 PYDASFAHFA
+247 PYDASFGQFA

-262 WIAVFFMAVASMNFA
+262 WTAVVFMTLASLNFA

-282 LRKRSFGVLLTDTEA
+282 LRKRSIGVLLTDTEA
-297 RGTALALIGSVL
+297 RGTVIVLAASVL
-309 LIAAYLHWQDVYA
+309 LVAAYLHWQGVYA
-322 DPMLALRHSAFNVVS
+322 DPLVALRASAFNVVS

-362 LCGVATSAGSTGA
+362 LSGLATSAGSTGA
-375 GIKMVRFIVL
+375 GIKMIRFIVL
-385 VKQARR
+385 LKQARR
-391 EMLRALHPRVIHPIR
+391 EMLRALHPRVINPIR
-406 LGETVVENNVIF
+406 IGEAVVENNVIF

-430 VIVLTYLLV
+430 ILALTFLLV
-439 ISGLDVISAFSAV
+439 VSGLDVITAFSAV
-452 VACVNNMGPG
+452 VASVNNMGPG
-462 LNQVGPATNYG
+462 LNQVGPASNYAV
-473 SLNDFETW
+473 LNDFETW

-501 TPAFWRK
+501 TAAFWRK